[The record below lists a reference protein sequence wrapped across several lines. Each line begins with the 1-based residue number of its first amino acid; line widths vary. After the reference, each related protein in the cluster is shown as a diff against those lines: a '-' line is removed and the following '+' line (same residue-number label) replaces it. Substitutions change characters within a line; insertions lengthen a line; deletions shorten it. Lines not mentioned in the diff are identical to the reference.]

1 MAKTAASVAVRGVAS
16 VAYFAAAV
24 SMLFAYQR
32 SYVNGFIFKISF
44 RDWVSFV
51 LFAIAN
57 SLASAYNFS
66 TLCIPS
72 GSNLWRMVVLVDMA
86 STIVLVSSLSVSAES
101 YHLLNNGSPKVDW
114 SAVCGVA
121 RHFCGVVLAAL
132 ALGACGLLLNLGL
145 LFYSLLIIFNP
156 HSFGDFI

>member
-32 SYVNGFIFKISF
+32 
-44 RDWVSFV
+44 

-72 GSNLWRMVVLVDMA
+72 GSNLWRMVVLVDM
-86 STIVLVSSLSVSAES
+86 SRS
-101 YHLLNNGSPKVDW
+101 GS
-114 SAVCGVA
+114 
-121 RHFCGVVLAAL
+121 
-132 ALGACGLLLNLGL
+132 
-145 LFYSLLIIFNP
+145 
-156 HSFGDFI
+156 

>member
-1 MAKTAASVAVRGVAS
+1 MAKTAASVAVRSLAS

-32 SYVNGFIFKISF
+32 F
-44 RDWVSFV
+44 
-51 LFAIAN
+51 FAIAN

-101 YHLLNNGSPKVDW
+101 YHLLNNGSPKVEW

-121 RHFCGVVLAAL
+121 RHFCGVVFAAL